1 MSAIPAE
8 VPATAGSLRPVEEN
22 ANLVLVVDDDR
33 RARNA
38 VIEHVQALGYDT
50 VEASTAYEA
59 IRLAALKR
67 PGVVII
73 DGLLPQ
79 MHGFEVSRFIRA
91 GQAEY
96 APRIIVV
103 TAVYRHIRY
112 QNEARLKYGIDHYL
126 TKPVTREAL
135 VAALED

>member
-1 MSAIPAE
+1 MSAIPVE
-8 VPATAGSLRPVEEN
+8 ATAAYLPPPVEEN
-22 ANLVLVVDDDR
+22 PRLVLVVDDDR

-38 VIEHVQALGYDT
+38 VLEHVRALGYET
-50 VEASTAYEA
+50 IEAATGYEA
-59 IRLAALKR
+59 IRVAALQK
-67 PGVVII
+67 PGIVIV
-73 DGLLPQ
+73 DGLLPN

-91 GQAEY
+91 AQATY

-135 VAALED
+135 AAALPE

>member
-1 MSAIPAE
+1 MSALPIE
-8 VPATAGSLRPVEEN
+8 GVPPPVLDN
-22 ANLVLVVDDDR
+22 PRLALVVDDDK

-38 VIEHVQALGYDT
+38 VIAHLQTLGYET
-50 VEASTAYEA
+50 IEATSGYEA
-59 IRLAALKR
+59 IRVAAVKR
-67 PGVVII
+67 PGVVIV
-73 DGLLPQ
+73 DGLLPN

-91 GQAEY
+91 KQSEY

-135 VAALED
+135 AAALEE

>member
-1 MSAIPAE
+1 MSALPLETAAGP
-8 VPATAGSLRPVEEN
+8 VPPPVD
-22 ANLVLVVDDDR
+22 ANPRLVLVVDDDK

-38 VIEHVQALGYDT
+38 VIDHVRALGYET
-50 VEASTAYEA
+50 LEAATGYEA
-59 IRLAALKR
+59 IRVAALQK
-67 PGVVII
+67 PGIVIV
-73 DGLLPQ
+73 DGLLPN

-91 GQAEY
+91 AQATY

-126 TKPVTREAL
+126 TKPVSREAL
-135 VAALED
+135 ATALTE

>member
-1 MSAIPAE
+1 MSALPLETVAAPLPPPVAE
-8 VPATAGSLRPVEEN
+8 NPR
-22 ANLVLVVDDDR
+22 LVLVVDDDK

-38 VIEHVQALGYDT
+38 VIDHVQALGYET
-50 VEASTAYEA
+50 IEAATGYEA
-59 IRLAALKR
+59 IRVAALQK
-67 PGVVII
+67 PGTVIV
-73 DGLLPQ
+73 DGLLPN

-91 GQAEY
+91 AQATY

-126 TKPVTREAL
+126 TKPVSREAL
-135 VAALED
+135 AAALTE